1 MLEKCTKADSYKKK
15 ELVGELKAIKKKSDN
30 LKFPKEDPKKLQK
43 KESEIKELIKQKKAR
58 EMSPKR
64 QLKKGLID
72 QKTT

>member
-1 MLEKCTKADSYKKK
+1 MLEKCTKVDSYKKK

-30 LKFPKEDPKKLQK
+30 LKFPKEDPEKLQK
-43 KESEIKELIKQKKAR
+43 KENEIKELIKQKKTR

-72 QKTT
+72 QKAT